1 MVSKKEPKQKQGGM
15 KRIFAAIA
23 IIAAALFLLAA
34 AAPAATPAP
43 SMQPAATVSN
53 YTPTPVMN
61 TNVTWSTFNSTWA
74 PLEYFNGTA
83 YENLTAQESSTVKN
97 PISIKTGNIKPYTL
111 NGKYADENF
120 FNGSLYQTFYTLDNY
135 KIGNTSKGLYVQEN
149 ATSTSSLFDSIV
161 VKVPWAQMPSQ
172 NPNYDYISGIISL
185 SSTSGTTAKAG
196 INIAN
201 STASGNFGTHAT
213 PIEINS
219 GESAFQSMTVEQMIA
234 GTGIKINSTQSP
246 YIYIGVYLTQDAGT
260 PADTPIMNLTLSNFA
275 ITTYPISLGDNSTG
289 SPVTQAVNT
298 ANLSLFHPTVPM
310 LIQNNGYT
318 VSVQQTIQNATE
330 QQTSINA
337 GSYTE
342 QATYQGIFE
351 MPTAP
356 DLSYS
361 ESNITVPLTISGAQY
376 EVANL
381 NGVSYL
387 SSIQT
392 KTNGTF
398 SFGTVNPNSQN
409 SLILEVEYTTAQ
421 WDASSNAPSFFT
433 LAGIEYYWW
442 VAVLGLMGLIGLG
455 SLAISHFGGT
465 EETLRV
471 PKGKFGR

>member
-1 MVSKKEPKQKQGGM
+1 MVSKKEPEQKQGGM
-15 KRIFAAIA
+15 KRILAAIA
-23 IIAAALFLLAA
+23 IIATALFLLAA
-34 AAPAATPAP
+34 AAPAAAP
-43 SMQPAATVSN
+43 ESSVQPTATVSN

-120 FNGSLYQTFYTLDNY
+120 FNGSLYQTFYAVDNY
-135 KIGNTSKGLYVQEN
+135 KIGNTSQGLYVQEN
-149 ATSTSSLFDSIV
+149 ATSTYSLFDSIV

-172 NPNYDYISGIISL
+172 NPNYDYISGSISL
-185 SSTSGTTAKAG
+185 SSTSGTTASAG

-201 STASGNFGTHAT
+201 ITASGNYGTHAT
-213 PIEINS
+213 PIHINS
-219 GESAFQSMTVEQMIA
+219 GESVFQSMTVEQMIA
-234 GTGIKINSTQSP
+234 GTGIKTTSTQSP
-246 YIYIGVYLTQDAGT
+246 YIYIGVYLSQAAGP

-289 SPVTQAVNT
+289 SPVTQAINT
-298 ANLSLFHPTVPM
+298 ANLSSFHPTVPM

-361 ESNITVPLTISGAQY
+361 ASNITVPLTISGAQY

-409 SLILEVEYTTAQ
+409 SLVLEVEYTTAQ
-421 WDASSNAPSFFT
+421 WDASSSAPSFFT

-442 VAVLGLMGLIGLG
+442 VTVLGLMGLIGLG
-455 SLAISHFGGT
+455 SIALSHFGGE
-465 EETLRV
+465 EETLRI
-471 PKGKFGR
+471 PKGKYGR